1 MDQAWCRPFLSAKPS
16 FMASYFLT
24 LEDHGSGA
32 FKNTSLTRRVGRS
45 PSFQAEVSF
54 STLLVC
60 YPEGTPLQLLV
71 S

>member
-1 MDQAWCRPFLSAKPS
+1 MDQPWCRPFLSAKPS